1 MLGWYQNYIISQESY
16 SVAKLRNGELHQ
28 SVLVGRVLAR
38 TFVRFVASK
47 GGVRIRGPGF
57 EGEGSRAN
65 MGENLRCGGCLPGLH
80 VSDMNLTLQEISLLT
95 RQQCALYLS
104 PATMK
109 LLQQVQKII
118 RQMAAADRHW
128 PKSSGLP
135 IPHVHGM
142 YAQTQICN
150 CDNAHHGSAIQWS
163 RNAALA
169 VMITGSLCGHNLG
182 CMHVD

>member
-1 MLGWYQNYIISQESY
+1 MRPLPQPCYNE
-16 SVAKLRNGELHQ
+16 A
-28 SVLVGRVLAR
+28 LA
-38 TFVRFVASK
+38 TGAEDHK
-47 GGVRIRGPGF
+47 
-57 EGEGSRAN
+57 
-65 MGENLRCGGCLPGLH
+65 
-80 VSDMNLTLQEISLLT
+80 
-95 RQQCALYLS
+95 
-104 PATMK
+104 
-109 LLQQVQKII
+109 

-169 VMITGSLCGHNLG
+169 VMITGSLCWHNLG